1 MSIYDYRD
9 DISTTPKKLV
19 DAYQQ
24 IVDYLTSAD
33 ALTVQELVNFEGTAE
48 RCAKAL
54 LDMCYSKRRISA
66 ELDEILSKGFPTNK
80 SVNSVSNGMVVQ
92 SPIKAYSVCPHHM
105 LPVSMEVSVAYMPSP
120 EGHVLGL
127 SKLARLV
134 KLLAKRPILQE
145 QLCKDIAD
153 VLCKGGDSVYPSVIT
168 LGSAVS
174 ITAKHS
180 CMECRGVH
188 SSAYTVTT
196 ELRGNFIE
204 YPECKAE
211 FYDMLNRIPTS

>member
-1 MSIYDYRD
+1 MIIDDYRED
-9 DISTTPKKLV
+9 FSHTPRKLI

-24 IVDYLTSAD
+24 IVDYLTEAD
-33 ALTVQELVNFEGTAE
+33 SLTTQEIVNFEGTAE
-48 RCAKAL
+48 RCAKSL
-54 LDMCYSKRRISA
+54 LSMCYSKRRISL

-105 LPVSMEVSVAYMPSP
+105 LPVFMEVSVAYMPSP

-153 VLCKGGDSVYPSVIT
+153 VLCKGSEGSYPSVTT

-196 ELRGNFIE
+196 ELRGNFID
-204 YPECKAE
+204 YPECKSE
-211 FYDMLNRIPTS
+211 FYDMLNRIPKN